1 VKKEEIASN
10 VDQRQGSIN
19 NLKCL
24 EKIIPISKFFSNKEA
39 IGEDT
44 IIKYKDIAT
53 CMEIN

>member
-39 IGEDT
+39 IGEGT